1 MVAPSITDQS
11 IEEYELWNVSY
22 WVSPQVIFSTK
33 HFPTMNTIVRF
44 FTFSRVSYWMSPQVI
59 FLTKHFSTMNTLV
72 RFFDS
77 LRWILQNFRAAGLDL
92 SLGLHLFS
100 DFFTKNRKKFWNN
113 LSDSLS
119 WFLPDFRTR
128 GGLISSG
135 LQNCWLGFHLG
146 LDVSSHL
153 KEMLGVW
160 FPSRIWLGVLD
171 ILGGTWPAP
180 PSPTC
185 FISFNLTFHFQ
196 CCSSEKRFTG
206 WMLVN

>member
-1 MVAPSITDQS
+1 MT
-11 IEEYELWNVSY
+11 VS
-22 WVSPQVIFSTK
+22 SGDFPTK
-33 HFPTMNTIVRF
+33 HFPAMNA
-44 FTFSRVSYWMSPQVI
+44 
-59 FLTKHFSTMNTLV
+59 LV
-72 RFFDS
+72 RFIWFVEMNS
-77 LRWILQNFRAAGLDL
+77 SELQSCKWLHL
-92 SLGLHLFS
+92 HPLGLHLFR
-100 DFFTKNRKKFWNN
+100 DFLTKNRKKFWNN

-119 WFLPDFRTR
+119 WFLLDFRTR
-128 GGLISSG
+128 GGLTSSG
-135 LQNCWLGFHLG
+135 LQNCWLGFRLG

-160 FPSRIWLGVLD
+160 FPSRIWLGALD